1 MVVKEAFYENK
12 ENSSK
17 KFVVPIKC
25 NEYLI
30 ERHIRIFDLSR
41 DRPIF
46 RHKKLDSSGCTVHP
60 EKEKGTQRRG
70 RGSGVPD
77 VDESQEDRE

>member
-1 MVVKEAFYENK
+1 VVVKEAFYENK
-12 ENSSK
+12 ENSYK

-60 EKEKGTQRRG
+60 EKEKRETSLLEKRR
-70 RGSGVPD
+70 D
-77 VDESQEDRE
+77 KEEDYTTDYT